1 MSLESIVS
9 KRLKIKNVRV
19 RQFLAEFHG
28 KITVIQ
34 HGLLTIELSVGS
46 FILAYIGIGA
56 AHMTSGLLG
65 YGSSSS
71 IHGALAG
78 GLGVALGIF
87 FSAGASGGHLNPSVT
102 MAHFVLGKERS
113 YFEKF
118 KNNFDCLLFLEF
130 SKF

>member
-9 KRLKIKNVRV
+9 RRLKIKNVRV

-28 KITVIQ
+28 KISVIQ
-34 HGLLTIELSVGS
+34 HDLCIIEYSAGS

-56 AHMTSGLLG
+56 AHMTSSLLG
-65 YGSSSS
+65 YPSSSS
-71 IHGALAG
+71 IHDALAG

-113 YFEKF
+113 HFKKF
-118 KNNFDCLLFLEF
+118 KNDFDCLLFLEF